1 MIAGIM
7 AVMIMAPTG
16 AAMTMITIM
25 ITGGLGHVRAPSS
38 FGRAFA
44 IGIALNTALVVAA
57 GCAKT
62 RAAVWAPKAKGGFA
76 RRTSSSVSS

>member
-7 AVMIMAPTG
+7 TVMIMAPTG

-25 ITGGLGHVRAPSS
+25 VTGGLGHVRAPSS

-57 GCAKT
+57 GCACGRRCGRRGRK
-62 RAAVWAPKAKGGFA
+62 AALRGGLF
-76 RRTSSSVSS
+76 RR